1 MYTWKVLHDLS
12 PKNPGITIARLF
24 PNLHE
29 AISNTEISIDHTSE
43 HRGTK
48 ISYKPFPDEEPT
60 FTNESILARCG
71 KLHNTLPPTLRQTAT
86 YEDIPK
92 FEDFKQKLDNWLQRI
107 PDQPYIQGRFR
118 PAVTNSIVHQI
129 LYIVGR

>member
-1 MYTWKVLHDLS
+1 MYIWNVLHDLY
-12 PKNPGITIARLF
+12 PNPGITIARLF

-29 AISNTEISIDHTSE
+29 AIINPGISIDHTRKR
-43 HRGTK
+43 RGTK
-48 ISYKPFPDEEPT
+48 ISYKPYPDEKPT
-60 FTNESILARCG
+60 LTNKSILARCC
-71 KLHNTLPPTLRQTAT
+71 KLYNILPPTLRRTAT
-86 YEDIPK
+86 YEDTPK

-118 PAVTNSIVHQI
+118 PTNLIVHQI